1 MTRPPVDVRQAGPG
15 DADDLLGLWVQ
26 ARAEVQG
33 GAAAAG
39 ACAELLRPRLV
50 DSLARRGDVHILLAR
65 WEGRPAGFALVRV
78 GQLLPVLEGDCVQL
92 EHLFVSAGL
101 RRHGIA
107 KALLAGVA
115 GLAERSGADQILS
128 GAPPSAREV
137 HRFLARLGFTPLVLR
152 RVVATSTLRRR
163 LAGESKRSALE
174 DLLSRRRSLRA
185 RAVRAA
191 TPPHGLA
198 LDVAEAPVVPV
209 VPVVAAVDVDLPPPS
224 VADTLEL
231 EVQLEVTPDV
241 QIEVR
246 PVDVPVIV
254 PVPVTPR
261 RTRRRVAAAVGL
273 PAGGERVDERATER
287 ATSTSTSA

>member
-1 MTRPPVDVRQAGPG
+1 M
-15 DADDLLGLWVQ
+15 
-26 ARAEVQG
+26 
-33 GAAAAG
+33 
-39 ACAELLRPRLV
+39 
-50 DSLARRGDVHILLAR
+50 
-65 WEGRPAGFALVRV
+65 
-78 GQLLPVLEGDCVQL
+78 
-92 EHLFVSAGL
+92 
-101 RRHGIA
+101 
-107 KALLAGVA
+107 
-115 GLAERSGADQILS
+115 
-128 GAPPSAREV
+128 

-254 PVPVTPR
+254 PVPVTPPSHAASR
-261 RTRRRVAAAVGL
+261 GRRRGAPGGRRARRRAGNRAGDVHLHLRLTPGPAVR
-273 PAGGERVDERATER
+273 PEV
-287 ATSTSTSA
+287 SAVRRWWRIG

>member
-33 GAAAAG
+33 AG
-39 ACAELLRPRLV
+39 RPLLGPVPELLRPRLV
-50 DSLARRGDVHILLAR
+50 DTLARRGDVHILLAR

-191 TPPHGLA
+191 TPRTGSRSTSPS
-198 LDVAEAPVVPV
+198 PVVPV

-246 PVDVPVIV
+246 PVDVPRD
-254 PVPVTPR
+254 PCRCP
-261 RTRRRVAAAVGL
+261 
-273 PAGGERVDERATER
+273 
-287 ATSTSTSA
+287 